1 MSITES
7 ATGSPPAI
15 THDQLEN
22 WRQIADDVDAALQMG
37 GEIGMDLLVGR
48 MADWCTAVDELNGGL
63 RTCWEM
69 GARGLRH
76 EAINWHAD
84 GFFETGDRL
93 RPDRPGWDQWRA
105 AFLSRGIATP
115 QLDDKLKEKVDRMFD
130 DLSMRNLSGQTLRD
144 QLDSLRRNVLVHG
157 HLGERLTLLESIRS
171 IDAGRPVWDEMLA
184 PLREQRAEK
193 IAVEVDAAVARGNF
207 ATLAALREEVAS
219 VNWASALPPQIITN
233 LEAAAHWEQSVAA
246 IEQLNAATQQFVAR
260 CAELREIPI
269 NSPTFVAT
277 LETARQART
286 HYHLSVDT
294 FTSALRA
301 ACDAPNI
308 AAQIKKTDLLSA
320 GKKMGDSAK
329 PALSW
334 LEGQDAIDR
343 LRGRFLEMSNALQR
357 LLNAAPVSNGSWD
370 DFKAAATKWLDQSK
384 AATAR
389 ARSLCREIPSAAP
402 KSMEVEIDELGA
414 VRMRVEKDLAAIK
427 RWEKIIIACV
437 VGTVVLLFL
446 IAIVGV
452 IIAAIPRR

>member
-1 MSITES
+1 MSISES

-37 GEIGMDLLVGR
+37 GEMGMDLLVGR

-76 EAINWHAD
+76 EAINWHAE

-93 RPDRPGWDQWRA
+93 RPDRPGWDQWRG
-105 AFLSRGIATP
+105 AFSSRGIATP
-115 QLDDKLKEKVDRMFD
+115 QLDEKLKEKVDQMFE
-130 DLSMRNLSGQTLRD
+130 DLSMRNLSGDTLSA
-144 QLDSLRRNVLVHG
+144 QLDSLRRNMLVHG
-157 HLGERLTLLESIRS
+157 HLGERLTVLESIRN

-184 PLREQRAEK
+184 PLREQRADK
-193 IAVEVDAAVARGNF
+193 IATEVDAAICRGDF

-219 VNWASALPPQIITN
+219 VNWAGAIPQHIITN
-233 LEAAAHWEQSVAA
+233 LDAAAHWQQSIAA
-246 IEQLNAATQQFVAR
+246 LEQLNATTRQFVAR
-260 CAELREIPI
+260 CTDLRGISI

-286 HYHLSVDT
+286 HYHQGIDT

-301 ACDAPNI
+301 ACDAPQI
-308 AAQIKKTDLLSA
+308 EAQIKKTDLLSA
-320 GKKMGDSAK
+320 GKKIDDSAK
-329 PALSW
+329 SALSW

-343 LRGRFLEMSNALQR
+343 LRGRVLEMSNVLQR
-357 LLNAAPVSNGSWD
+357 LVNSAPVSNGGWD

-384 AATAR
+384 TATTR
-389 ARSLCREIPSAAP
+389 ARSLCQEIPAAAP
-402 KSMEVEIDELGA
+402 KSIEVQIDELGT
-414 VRMRVEKDLAAIK
+414 VRKRVEQDLAAIK
-427 RWEKIIIACV
+427 RWESMIIACV

-446 IAIVGV
+446 IAIIGV
-452 IIAAIPRR
+452 IVAAIPRR